1 MLHTIT
7 TLTEEIV
14 RLLKDDPVRPEIPA
28 DRRVNSNS
36 RIYMLKD
43 GDRTQAITCVKFLE
57 TVPAAV
63 EDLVDTVNAATTAVF
78 YTIWSY
84 TAGAGRDLIVEA
96 QRSIE
101 AEFPGIQT
109 YVTLSPK
116 TEMARRFHLKNGAS
130 IFRENTEDIYAGIE
144 FAAGTDESAK
154 VLDFLAKEFPDS
166 KIYGT
171 DISKIAIQ
179 YAKENNHDELHK
191 GLLVVF
197 HSEFSK
203 YLRQNNGWL

>member
-28 DRRVNSNS
+28 DRRVNQNS
-36 RIYMLKD
+36 RIYMLKE
-43 GDRTQAITCVKFLE
+43 GDQTRAITCVKFL
-57 TVPAAV
+57 TDVPAAV
-63 EDLVDTVNAATTAVF
+63 EDLVDDVGSATTAVF

-84 TAGAGRDLIVEA
+84 AAGAGRDLIVEA

-116 TEMARRFHLKNGAS
+116 TEMARRFHLKNGAREL
-130 IFRENTEDIYAGIE
+130 RENLDTINYIY
-144 FAAGTDESAK
+144 K
-154 VLDFLAKEFPDS
+154 
-166 KIYGT
+166 
-171 DISKIAIQ
+171 
-179 YAKENNHDELHK
+179 
-191 GLLVVF
+191 
-197 HSEFSK
+197 
-203 YLRQNNGWL
+203 